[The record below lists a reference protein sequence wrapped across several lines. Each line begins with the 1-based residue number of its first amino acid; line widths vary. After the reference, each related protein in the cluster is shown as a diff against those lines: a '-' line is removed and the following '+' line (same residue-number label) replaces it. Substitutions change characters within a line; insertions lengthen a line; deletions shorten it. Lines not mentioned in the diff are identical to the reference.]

1 MKPQETAPEF
11 DPAATLAAV
20 REHRAEAKRRRTW
33 GRSRLIPYRAEL
45 VKLRQAGGSYAD
57 LTVWLRKAKRVKMD
71 SSSVRRYL
79 QKLPELAAPTG
90 AESD

>member
-1 MKPQETAPEF
+1 MKPQETAPAF

-20 REHRAEAKRRRTW
+20 REHRAAAKRRRTW
-33 GRSRLIPYRAEL
+33 GRSRLTPYRAEL

-71 SSSVRRYL
+71 TSSVRRYL
-79 QKLPELAAPTG
+79 QKLPELTQLTG

>member
-1 MKPQETAPEF
+1 MKPQETAPAF

-33 GRSRLIPYRAEL
+33 GRSRLTPYRAEL
-45 VKLRQAGGSYAD
+45 VKLRQAGGSFAD
-57 LTVWLRKAKRVKMD
+57 LTIWLRTKKRVKMD
-71 SSSVRRYL
+71 TSSVRRYL
-79 QKLPELAAPTG
+79 QKLPELAQPTG

>member
-1 MKPQETAPEF
+1 MKPQETAPVF
-11 DPAATLAAV
+11 DPASALAAV
-20 REHRAEAKRRRTW
+20 REHRAAAKRRRTW
-33 GRSRLIPYRAEL
+33 GRSRLTPYRAEL

-57 LTVWLRKAKRVKMD
+57 LTVWLRKAKRIKMD

-79 QKLPELAAPTG
+79 QKLPELAQPTG